1 MKIGVLGSG
10 MVAQGLSAR
19 LAELGHNVV
28 IGTRD
33 ADKLRGWQ
41 SSNQRVLIGSF
52 AETAAHGDI
61 VVNATDGAGSLSA
74 LTMAGDENLADKILI
89 DVSNPLDFSDGF
101 PPSLTVFGKD
111 SLAEQIQRAF
121 PMTRVVKTLNTV
133 TARVMTHPLEV
144 ANGDHH
150 VFISGNDTDAKK
162 QVTEM
167 LRSFGWINIFD
178 LGDLST
184 ARGTEAYLL
193 LWVRLYGALNTG
205 MINMKVM
212 K

>member
-1 MKIGVLGSG
+1 MRIGVLGSG
-10 MVAQGLSAR
+10 MVAQAISAR

-33 ADKLRGWQ
+33 ADKLKGWQ

-52 AETAAHGDI
+52 AETAAHGKMLF
-61 VVNATDGAGSLSA
+61 NATNGVGSLNA
-74 LTMAGDENLADKILI
+74 LTLAGEENLADKILV
-89 DVSNPLDFSDGF
+89 DVSNPLDFSNGF
-101 PPSLTVFGKD
+101 PPSLTIFGTD

-121 PMTRVVKTLNTV
+121 PKTKVVKTLNTV

-150 VFISGNDTDAKK
+150 VFISANDAEAKA
-162 QVTEM
+162 QVIE
-167 LRSFGWINIFD
+167 LIRSFGWIHIFD

-193 LWVRLYGALNTG
+193 LWVRLYGTMNTS
-205 MINMKVM
+205 MINVKIV

>member
-1 MKIGVLGSG
+1 MRMGVLGSG
-10 MVAQGLSAR
+10 MVAQALSAR

-33 ADKLRGWQ
+33 ANKLRGWQ

-52 AETAAHGDI
+52 AETAAHGDM
-61 VVNATDGAGSLSA
+61 VFNTTNGTGSLNA
-74 LTMAGDENLADKILI
+74 LTLAGEENLADKILV
-89 DVSNPLDFSDGF
+89 DVSNPLDFSHGF
-101 PPSLTVFGKD
+101 PPSLTVIGSD

-121 PMTRVVKTLNTV
+121 PMARVVKALNTV

-150 VFISGNDTDAKK
+150 VFISANYADAKG
-162 QVTEM
+162 QVAEL
-167 LRSFGWINIFD
+167 LRSFGWIHIFD

-184 ARGTEAYLL
+184 ARGTEAYML
-193 LWVRLYGALNTG
+193 LWVRLFGAMNTG
-205 MINMKVM
+205 MLNIKIMK
-212 K
+212 

>member
-1 MKIGVLGSG
+1 MRMGVLGSG

-19 LAELGHNVV
+19 LAGLGHNVV

-33 ADKLRGWQ
+33 PDKLRGWQ

-52 AETAAHGDI
+52 AETARHGEM
-61 VVNATDGAGSLSA
+61 VFNATNGAGSLNA
-74 LTMAGDENLADKILI
+74 LMLAGEENLADKILV
-89 DVSNPLDFSDGF
+89 DVSNPFDYSNGF
-101 PPSLTVFGKD
+101 PPSLSVVGTD

-121 PMTRVVKTLNTV
+121 PNTRVVKTLNTV

-150 VFISGNDTDAKK
+150 VFISSDDLDAKAP
-162 QVTEM
+162 VVEL

-184 ARGTEAYLL
+184 ARGTEAYML
-193 LWVRLYGALNTG
+193 LWLRLYGAMNTA
-205 MINMKVM
+205 MINLKIMK
-212 K
+212 

>member
-1 MKIGVLGSG
+1 MKMGVLGSG
-10 MVAQGLSAR
+10 MVAQALSAR

-33 ADKLRGWQ
+33 PYKLKGWQ

-52 AETAAHGDI
+52 AETAKHGDMI
-61 VVNATDGAGSLSA
+61 INATNGSGSLNA
-74 LTMAGDENLADKILI
+74 LNLAGEENLTGKILV
-89 DVSNPLDFSDGF
+89 DVSNPLDFSNGF
-101 PPSLTVFGKD
+101 PPSLTVFGTD

-133 TARVMTHPLEV
+133 NARVMTHPLEV

-150 VFISGNDTDAKK
+150 VFISANDGDAKV
-162 QVTEM
+162 QVSE
-167 LRSFGWINIFD
+167 LLKSFGWIHIFD

-184 ARGTEAYLL
+184 ARGSEAYVM
-193 LWVRLYGALNTG
+193 LWVRLYGSLNTG
-205 MINMKVM
+205 MINIKIMK
-212 K
+212 

>member
-1 MKIGVLGSG
+1 MRMGVLGSG

-33 ADKLRGWQ
+33 PDKLRGWQ

-52 AETAAHGDI
+52 AETAAHGEM
-61 VVNATDGAGSLSA
+61 VFNATNGAGSLNA
-74 LTMAGDENLADKILI
+74 LALAGEPNLADKVLV
-89 DVSNPLDFSDGF
+89 DVSNPFDYSNGF
-101 PPSLTVFGKD
+101 PPSLTVCGTD

-121 PMTRVVKTLNTV
+121 PNTRVVKTLNTV
-133 TARVMTHPLEV
+133 MGRVMTHPLEV

-150 VFISGNDTDAKK
+150 VFISANDMEAKAP
-162 QVTEM
+162 VIEL
-167 LRSFGWINIFD
+167 LRSFGWIHILD

-184 ARGTEAYLL
+184 ARGTEAYML

-205 MINMKVM
+205 MVNVKIMR
-212 K
+212 